1 MDDEVSLDLRYE
13 RVYRLELLVDLDPA
27 GKRGAVAY
35 YLRGGVGL
43 HPPEIGGRRGDLE
56 GIRHRLQLRVV
67 DHEVDHRPEL
77 LDLQFAREH
86 HGPGSQGERPPAAIA
101 FPPKPLFLRLPIGYD
116 VG

>member
-56 GIRHRLQLRVV
+56 GIRRRLQL
-67 DHEVDHRPEL
+67 
-77 LDLQFAREH
+77 AREH